1 MMAGEGKNLDLH
13 ESLFHLDVWLS
24 AYDQYTLHPGAPWL
38 QIQENICQKFAHIID
53 SEINLSPERSQA
65 VVSCMGPQFTLK
77 YLSYPSHG
85 LQHKECSQQM
95 LLEMKSLLSQGLANA
110 IIEAGYGSLVTHD
123 TLREK
128 PHELLQQFRRETAL
142 QFKEYLYKFCQN
154 EELRIMQLKHSQP
167 KVSLALP
174 EPKIDYYFNKSV
186 AEEKLT
192 KPDTRKSG
200 TKIKVCTEDSE
211 TIGKMVGLIL
221 ERYPEKITV
230 VTDKLKGF
238 HLPANLRKQIWTEVL
253 FQNVNPM
260 TNNQSS
266 GNLKKHFRQQF
277 GQKLQSNLKKLH
289 IKHPLHSPIKDL
301 IENTVIETYNKTP
314 SMQLYKSTAYMK
326 EASRV
331 LNALYIYNQSYQP
344 FYVLWL
350 FPMQIALADL
360 ADKNSTEGEEI
371 YELAMLL
378 HLLESRC
385 FPSWAIMS
393 VIAENVMATL
403 ELKDLELYKHLKHVA
418 TINAQVNPKDC
429 LVHLME
435 EERTLAENLVLSKST
450 NKIKKTSKRLPTTRL
465 SLAQPIMFIRQW
477 IGEAFVG
484 KLDLAAMLWVWDQL
498 FLQCW
503 HQQVFHDICIALV
516 ALLREH
522 FLVASD
528 YLQMKQVFVSQTF
541 HLLTLDIQRAYLA
554 VIKGSTS
561 LHDIASL
568 NRCSPQGVSGGDI
581 AATAGIMSEQ
591 SSKSIT
597 DLTKKTHKLDIK
609 PTTELSN
616 LFIDF
621 SKLSNKGLS
630 IQISDVCFKL
640 DFQQSVLQKGTD
652 KNLPWRELPETNKI
666 LMSIILKFGDECI
679 ELKKVQ
685 SSQISFQTTPTI
697 TGKLNYIA
705 KVTDMFNFADISV
718 SNYIDKMTL
727 GEYFHLIVMVVY
739 VHKNVISTLGWA
751 FIPLT
756 ELTQR
761 NTVAALHSGAIPD
774 IFMQQ
779 HVRESLNCTETSS
792 KYVLGYNSEIFLK
805 IDVRTETALNASDSR
820 NSGSVADDKMGKS
833 NDVKDFCIYID
844 SLQMLPDNASIVKV
858 VSYLVQ
864 PSKPLTTKLLPTFPS
879 IDSKWCCPMFVPEDR
894 FIMLRMKDNLPKDT
908 FILFTV
914 YTIDMNSTQLCTL
927 GNALMCLCE
936 SYNDN
941 NDVKFC
947 SGGYQLKLR
956 SGSLDMSKNIK
967 SSSLDNLPIVPVVSL
982 LIRILP
988 LVQDVQPA
996 PPYTSNYYHSIQCKP
1011 TVSEERIFKSFQK
1024 HSKLSEPLR
1033 TLIRRLQLSDGIQ
1046 ADQTEFEMMEW
1057 CKKKL
1062 DTDHSI
1068 QPFPVLNVNQ
1078 CVSYQSDIGLKFTI
1092 DKAFNLKEKDLF
1104 VQCVTQVIS
1113 GGQRRSMPEGHTST
1127 TEKYFMTLKQD
1138 IDCHLHSPVWQ
1149 DPTTLIHPLFDDK
1162 TCLLI
1167 QILGLKI
1174 LSPNF
1179 QQSKPL
1185 SPEDSEEI
1193 QLGPAKFVCWTAIN
1207 IFDGKSVRNG
1217 HHYLPL
1223 LSGQPSEEVLL
1234 QLSNMS
1240 AQSVFSTLHPGSCY
1254 DHKEMLNTVGQ
1265 VEDYQKEDFKG
1276 TQHSKDWRDTIRNL
1290 IEENN
1295 KGNTES
1301 FLQKLNDFEEIVTN
1315 KLEHFMINIS

>member
-1 MMAGEGKNLDLH
+1 MMAGEGENLDLH
-13 ESLFHLDVWLS
+13 ESLFHLDAWLS

-85 LQHKECSQQM
+85 LQRKECSQQM

-110 IIEAGYGSLVTHD
+110 IIEAGYGSL
-123 TLREK
+123 
-128 PHELLQQFRRETAL
+128 QS
-142 QFKEYLYKFCQN
+142 
-154 EELRIMQLKHSQP
+154 KHNQP

-174 EPKIDYYFNKSV
+174 EPKVDYYFNKSV
-186 AEEKLT
+186 AEEKLSKT
-192 KPDTRKSG
+192 DTRKSV

-266 GNLKKHFRQQF
+266 GNLKKKFRQQF

-289 IKHPLHSPIKDL
+289 VKHPLHSPIKDL

-350 FPMQIALADL
+350 FPMQMALADL

-385 FPSWAIMS
+385 FPSWAIMF

-403 ELKDLELYKHLKHVA
+403 EQKDLELYKHLKHVA
-418 TINAQVNPKDC
+418 TINARVNPKEC

-435 EERTLAENLVLSKST
+435 EERTLAEKLVLSKST
-450 NKIKKTSKRLPTTRL
+450 NKIKRTSKRLPATRL

-484 KLDLAAMLWVWDQL
+484 KLDPAAMLWVWDQL
-498 FLQCW
+498 FLQYW

-554 VIKGSTS
+554 VVKGSTN

-568 NRCSPQGVSGGDI
+568 NRCSPQGVSGGDV
-581 AATAGIMSEQ
+581 AATAGIMGEQ

-597 DLTKKTHKLDIK
+597 DLAKKTHKLDIK

-621 SKLSNKGLS
+621 SKLSNESLS

-640 DFQQSVLQKGTD
+640 DFQQSVLQKGTN
-652 KNLPWRELPETNKI
+652 KNLPWRELPETNEI
-666 LMSIILKFGDECI
+666 LMNIILKFGDECI

-697 TGKLNYIA
+697 TGKLIYIA
-705 KVTDMFNFADISV
+705 KVTDVFNFADISV
-718 SNYIDKMTL
+718 SNYIDKMIS

-779 HVRESLNCTETSS
+779 HVRESINCTETSS
-792 KYVLGYNSEIFLK
+792 KYILGYNSELFLK
-805 IDVRTETALNASDSR
+805 VDIRTETALNASDSR
-820 NSGSVADDKMGKS
+820 NSLMSDGLWLGHHSDSVADDKMGKS
-833 NDVKDFCIYID
+833 NDVKDFCVYID
-844 SLQMLPDNASIVKV
+844 SLRMLPDNASIVKV

-894 FIMLRMKDNLPKDT
+894 FIMQKMKDNLPKDT

-927 GNALMCLCE
+927 GNALMCLYE

-1011 TVSEERIFKSFQK
+1011 TISEERIFESFQK
-1024 HSKLSEPLR
+1024 HSKLSEPLK
-1033 TLIRRLQLSDGIQ
+1033 TLICRLQLFDGIQ
-1046 ADQTEFEMMEW
+1046 TDQTEFEMMEW

-1068 QPFPVLNVNQ
+1068 QPFPVLNLNQ

-1092 DKAFNLKEKDLF
+1092 DKAFNLK
-1104 VQCVTQVIS
+1104 
-1113 GGQRRSMPEGHTST
+1113 
-1127 TEKYFMTLKQD
+1127 
-1138 IDCHLHSPVWQ
+1138 
-1149 DPTTLIHPLFDDK
+1149 
-1162 TCLLI
+1162 
-1167 QILGLKI
+1167 
-1174 LSPNF
+1174 
-1179 QQSKPL
+1179 
-1185 SPEDSEEI
+1185 
-1193 QLGPAKFVCWTAIN
+1193 
-1207 IFDGKSVRNG
+1207 
-1217 HHYLPL
+1217 
-1223 LSGQPSEEVLL
+1223 
-1234 QLSNMS
+1234 
-1240 AQSVFSTLHPGSCY
+1240 
-1254 DHKEMLNTVGQ
+1254 
-1265 VEDYQKEDFKG
+1265 
-1276 TQHSKDWRDTIRNL
+1276 
-1290 IEENN
+1290 
-1295 KGNTES
+1295 
-1301 FLQKLNDFEEIVTN
+1301 
-1315 KLEHFMINIS
+1315 

>member
-1 MMAGEGKNLDLH
+1 MMAGEGENLDLH
-13 ESLFHLDVWLS
+13 ESLFHLDAWLS

-110 IIEAGYGSLVTHD
+110 IIEAGYGSL
-123 TLREK
+123 
-128 PHELLQQFRRETAL
+128 
-142 QFKEYLYKFCQN
+142 
-154 EELRIMQLKHSQP
+154 QLKHSQP

-393 VIAENVMATL
+393 VISENVMATL
-403 ELKDLELYKHLKHVA
+403 EQKDLELYKHLKHVA

-630 IQISDVCFKL
+630 LQISDVCFKL

-652 KNLPWRELPETNKI
+652 KNLPWRELPETNEI

-705 KVTDMFNFADISV
+705 KVSDMFNFADISV

-833 NDVKDFCIYID
+833 NDVKDFC
-844 SLQMLPDNASIVKV
+844 
-858 VSYLVQ
+858 
-864 PSKPLTTKLLPTFPS
+864 
-879 IDSKWCCPMFVPEDR
+879 
-894 FIMLRMKDNLPKDT
+894 
-908 FILFTV
+908 
-914 YTIDMNSTQLCTL
+914 
-927 GNALMCLCE
+927 
-936 SYNDN
+936 
-941 NDVKFC
+941 
-947 SGGYQLKLR
+947 YQLKLR

-982 LIRILP
+982 FIRILP

-1033 TLIRRLQLSDGIQ
+1033 TLICRLQLSDDIQ

-1078 CVSYQSDIGLKFTI
+1078 YVSYQSDIGLKFTI

-1113 GGQRRSMPEGHTST
+1113 GGQRRSIPEGHTST

-1149 DPTTLIHPLFDDK
+1149 DPATLIHPLFDDK

-1240 AQSVFSTLHPGSCY
+1240 AQSVFSTLHPGSCFGTASLLLSMWDGHFEFEELPQIV

-1276 TQHSKDWRDTIRNL
+1276 TQHSKGWRDTIRNL